1 MTRSIPSP
9 RRPWPALHR
18 SVASPGGFAL
28 LIVLWSVV
36 LLALLTTVLT
46 ASGRSEVQLAGN
58 LRRAAAAEAAADA
71 GIAEAV
77 FHASDAP
84 ARAWQAD
91 GQPHLI
97 TIGAYAVR
105 VQVGDENGK
114 LNPNYAP
121 PQLMAAVIA
130 ATGVERT
137 RAAAIAQAFADWH
150 AISNLGQVEAQY
162 RQAGMAAAPT
172 GQPFRSLDEL
182 GLVIGMTPDS
192 LARIRPYLSVFT
204 NGPLELAHAAPL
216 LREVARTLEG
226 EQPQAPDQRPSVI
239 NVMSDAQAADG
250 SRFVRHA
257 VVALGADRAGRP
269 FQTLQWDSPQAP

>member
-1 MTRSIPSP
+1 M
-9 RRPWPALHR
+9 
-18 SVASPGGFAL
+18 
-28 LIVLWSVV
+28 LWSVV

-46 ASGRSEVQLAGN
+46 AAGRSEVQLATN
-58 LRRAAAAEAAADA
+58 LRRAATAQAAADA

-84 ARAWQAD
+84 ARAWLAD
-91 GQPHLI
+91 NRAHLV
-97 TIGAYAVR
+97 TIGGYAVH

-137 RAAAIAQAFADWH
+137 RAAALAQAFADWH
-150 AISNLGQVEAQY
+150 SIGNLGPVAAQY

-182 GLVIGMTPDS
+182 GLVIGMTPDI

-204 NGPLELAHAAPL
+204 NGPLEVAHAAPL
-216 LREVARTLEG
+216 VQEVVRTLEG
-226 EQPQAPDQRPSVI
+226 VQPQAPDQRPSVI
-239 NVMSDAQAADG
+239 TILSDARAPDG

-257 VVALGADRAGRP
+257 VVALGPDRAGRP
-269 FQTLQWDSPQAP
+269 YQTLQWDSPQTP